1 VWVQSGQTEKAVK
14 ALREKSRLPGIDFL
28 VPYILAVAL
37 IHSGAE
43 PGTPAADEAVQAFE
57 SSIRLNSNFSHS
69 HAELGKLFFKQG
81 QLDRA
86 ITELKAA
93 TALDPSDSAPV
104 YVLAQAYRK
113 KGQKTEADEMLAK
126 IAQLHSDDHNLDVRK
141 ELKRLVRQDLAP
153 SPTQATP

>member
-1 VWVQSGQTEKAVK
+1 
-14 ALREKSRLPGIDFL
+14 
-28 VPYILAVAL
+28 LAVAL

-69 HAELGKLFFKQG
+69 HAELGKLLFKQG

-93 TALDPSDSAPV
+93 TVLDPGDSAPV

-141 ELKRLVRQDLAP
+141 ELKRLVRQDMAP
-153 SPTQATP
+153 SPPQATP